1 MGLYFKF
8 SIVLLY
14 ILIIAIHIIYKIL
27 KNEKNQARKFKLISF
42 RRYFRYIK
50 LVINKKI
57 ILLIIISSIISNSI
71 VLIKDNK
78 FNQLYKDEQKLTI
91 RGVIVSDKEE
101 KEYKDIYKIKIKYCN
116 EYSKYKNEYLYIRIS
131 KKMNIEV
138 NYGDEVIVEGQ
149 FLEPTGQRNYGG
161 FNYKQYLKTL
171 NICGS
176 VNVEK
181 IQIKDINKLNI
192 IFYLANK
199 LSCNIEN
206 KIDDI
211 LEKEEASV
219 LKGILLGKTDDIEDK
234 TYEQFRVSSI
244 SHILAVSGMHISY
257 IIFGTSLLLKKNL
270 GKRNTKYVIIFILIF
285 YMFLTGFSASIVRAT
300 IMGIIVIVSGLVHR
314 KNDIWTSIALSLI
327 CILIYNPFLI
337 IDIGLQLSYI
347 GTIGIILLNKTIFKV
362 IRNIKLTKRN
372 KKYKI
377 NRKRILF
384 IKKMQEILSVTI
396 SAQISILPIIL
407 YHFNLFGTYFFIS
420 NLFVSIIIGPIII
433 LGFLTIILSFIFYPI
448 SAMSANILKLMIKI
462 LVQISNVGNLPFSKI
477 YFPTPKIWMIVLYYI
492 FIVLFILIYPIYT
505 KKKIN
510 TTQQRFRN
518 IIALIK
524 YKLRESN
531 QKSIKILLV
540 IFIIIIFFVHIL
552 PKNLKVNFVDV
563 GQGDCT
569 FIITPKNQT
578 ILIDGGGSKSN
589 DFDVGK
595 STVLPYILDK
605 GYTKID
611 YVIISHFDEDHVR
624 SGCLQ

>member
-50 LVINKKI
+50 LVINKKT

-91 RGVIVSDKEE
+91 RGVIVSNKEE
-101 KEYKDIYKIKIKYCN
+101 KEYKDTYKMKVKYCN
-116 EYSKYKNEYLYIRIS
+116 EYSEYKNKYLYIKIS
-131 KKMNIEV
+131 KKMNIEA
-138 NYGDEVIVEGQ
+138 NYGDEVIVEGK

-161 FNYKQYLKTL
+161 FNYKQYLEVL

-176 VNVEK
+176 INVEK
-181 IQIKDINKLNI
+181 IQMKDTKKVNI

-257 IIFGTSLLLKKNL
+257 I
-270 GKRNTKYVIIFILIF
+270 ILIF

-347 GTIGIILLNKTIFKV
+347 GTIGIILLNKTIFKI

-377 NRKRILF
+377 NRKKILF

-396 SAQISILPIIL
+396 SAQISILPIML

-462 LVQISNVGNLPFSKI
+462 LVQISNIGNLAFSKI
-477 YFPTPKIWMIVLYYI
+477 YFPTPKTWMIVLYYI
-492 FIVLFILIYPIYT
+492 FICLFILIYPIYAQN
-505 KKKIN
+505 KIN
-510 TTQQRFRN
+510 TTQQRVRN

-531 QKSIKILLV
+531 PKSIKIFLL
-540 IFIIIIFFVHIL
+540 IFIIIIFFVHIF

-595 STVLPYILDK
+595 STLLPYILDR

>member
-27 KNEKNQARKFKLISF
+27 KNKNSQDRKFRLISF

>member
-1 MGLYFKF
+1 MK
-8 SIVLLY
+8 V
-14 ILIIAIHIIYKIL
+14 
-27 KNEKNQARKFKLISF
+27 
-42 RRYFRYIK
+42 
-50 LVINKKI
+50 
-57 ILLIIISSIISNSI
+57 
-71 VLIKDNK
+71 
-78 FNQLYKDEQKLTI
+78 
-91 RGVIVSDKEE
+91 
-101 KEYKDIYKIKIKYCN
+101 KYCN
-116 EYSKYKNEYLYIRIS
+116 KYSEYKNKYLYIKIS
-131 KKMNIEV
+131 KKINIEV

-219 LKGILLGKTDDIEDK
+219 LKGILLGKTDDIDDK
-234 TYEQFRVSSI
+234 TYEQFRVSNI

-257 IIFGTSLLLKKNL
+257 IILGTSLLLKKNL

-300 IMGIIVIVSGLVHR
+300 IMGIIVIVSELVHR

-347 GTIGIILLNKTIFKV
+347 GTIGIILLNKTVFKI

-448 SAMSANILKLMIKI
+448 SVIFANILKFMIKI
-462 LVQISNVGNLPFSKI
+462 LIQISNIGNLPFSKI
-477 YFPTPKIWMIVLYYI
+477 YFSTPKIWVIVLYYI
-492 FIVLFILIYPIYT
+492 FIGLFILIYPIYT
-505 KKKIN
+505 KKKIS

-531 QKSIKILLV
+531 QKSIKIFLLV
-540 IFIIIIFFVHIL
+540 FIIIIFSIYIF
-552 PKNLKVNFVDV
+552 PKSLKVNFVDV

-578 ILIDGGGSKSN
+578 ILIDGGGSKSS

-595 STVLPYILDK
+595 STLLPYILDR

>member
-27 KNEKNQARKFKLISF
+27 KNKNSQDRKFKLISF

-50 LVINKKI
+50 LVINKKT

-78 FNQLYKDEQKLTI
+78 FNQLYKYEQKLTI
-91 RGVIVSDKEE
+91 RGVIVSNKEE
-101 KEYKDIYKIKIKYCN
+101 KEYKDTYKMKVKYCN
-116 EYSKYKNEYLYIRIS
+116 KYSEYKNKYLYIKIS
-131 KKMNIEV
+131 KKINIEV

-219 LKGILLGKTDDIEDK
+219 LKGILLGKTDDIDDK
-234 TYEQFRVSSI
+234 TYEQFRVSNI

-257 IIFGTSLLLKKNL
+257 IILGTSLLLKKNL

-347 GTIGIILLNKTIFKV
+347 GTIGIILLNKTVFKI

-448 SAMSANILKLMIKI
+448 SVIFANILKFMIKI
-462 LVQISNVGNLPFSKI
+462 LIQISNIGNLPFSKI
-477 YFPTPKIWMIVLYYI
+477 YFSTPKIWVIVLYYI
-492 FIVLFILIYPIYT
+492 FIGLFILIYPIYT
-505 KKKIN
+505 KKKIS

-531 QKSIKILLV
+531 QKSIKIFLLV
-540 IFIIIIFFVHIL
+540 FIIIIFSIYIF
-552 PKNLKVNFVDV
+552 PKSLKVNFVDV

-578 ILIDGGGSKSN
+578 ILIDGGGSKSS

-595 STVLPYILDK
+595 STLLPYILDR

>member
-27 KNEKNQARKFKLISF
+27 KNKNSQDRKFKLISF

-50 LVINKKI
+50 LVINKKT

-78 FNQLYKDEQKLTI
+78 FNQLYKYEQKLTI
-91 RGVIVSDKEE
+91 RGVIVSNKEE
-101 KEYKDIYKIKIKYCN
+101 KEYKDTYKMKVKYCN
-116 EYSKYKNEYLYIRIS
+116 KYSEYKNKYLYIKIS
-131 KKMNIEV
+131 KKINIEV

-219 LKGILLGKTDDIEDK
+219 LKGILLGKTDDIDDK
-234 TYEQFRVSSI
+234 TYEQFRVSNI

-257 IIFGTSLLLKKNL
+257 IILGTSLLLKKNL

-314 KNDIWTSIALSLI
+314 KNDIWTSISFSLI
-327 CILIYNPFLI
+327 FILIYNPFLI

-347 GTIGIILLNKTIFKV
+347 GTIGIILLNKTVFKI

-448 SAMSANILKLMIKI
+448 SVIFANILKFMIKI
-462 LVQISNVGNLPFSKI
+462 LIQISNIGNLPFSKI
-477 YFPTPKIWMIVLYYI
+477 YFSTPKIWVIVLYYI
-492 FIVLFILIYPIYT
+492 FIGLFILIYPIYT
-505 KKKIN
+505 KKKIS

-531 QKSIKILLV
+531 QKSIKIFLLV
-540 IFIIIIFFVHIL
+540 FIIIIFSIYIF
-552 PKNLKVNFVDV
+552 PKSLKVNFVDV

-578 ILIDGGGSKSN
+578 ILIDGGGSKSS

-595 STVLPYILDK
+595 STLLPYILDR

>member
-27 KNEKNQARKFKLISF
+27 KNKNNQDRKFKLISF
-42 RRYFRYIK
+42 KRYFRYIK
-50 LVINKKI
+50 LVINKKT

-91 RGVIVSDKEE
+91 RGVIVSNKEE
-101 KEYKDIYKIKIKYCN
+101 KEYKDTYKIKVKYCN
-116 EYSKYKNEYLYIRIS
+116 EYSKYKNEYLYIKIS

-138 NYGDEVIVEGQ
+138 NYGDEVIIEGE

-161 FNYKQYLKTL
+161 FNYKQYLKAL

-176 VNVEK
+176 INVEK
-181 IQIKDINKLNI
+181 IQIKDIKKVNM

-219 LKGILLGKTDDIEDK
+219 LKGILLGKTDNIDDK
-234 TYEQFRVSSI
+234 TYEQFRVSNI

-257 IIFGTSLLLKKNL
+257 IILGTSLLLKKNL

-285 YMFLTGFSASIVRAT
+285 YMFLTGFSSSIVRAT

-347 GTIGIILLNKTIFKV
+347 GTIGIILLNKTVFNI
-362 IRNIKLTKRN
+362 IRNIKSTKKN

-396 SAQISILPIIL
+396 SAQISILPIML

-433 LGFLTIILSFIFYPI
+433 LGFLTIMLSFVFYPI
-448 SAMSANILKLMIKI
+448 SAIFANILKLMIKI
-462 LVQISNVGNLPFSKI
+462 LIQISNIGNLPFSKI
-477 YFPTPKIWMIVLYYI
+477 YLSTPKIWVIVLYYI
-492 FIVLFILIYPIYT
+492 FIGLFILIYPIYT
-505 KKKIN
+505 QKKIN

-531 QKSIKILLV
+531 QKSIKILLL
-540 IFIIIIFFVHIL
+540 IFISIIFFVHIF

-595 STVLPYILDK
+595 STLLPYILDR

-624 SGCLQ
+624 SDCLQ

>member
-27 KNEKNQARKFKLISF
+27 KNKNSQDRKFRLISF

-448 SAMSANILKLMIKI
+448 SAISANILKLMIKI